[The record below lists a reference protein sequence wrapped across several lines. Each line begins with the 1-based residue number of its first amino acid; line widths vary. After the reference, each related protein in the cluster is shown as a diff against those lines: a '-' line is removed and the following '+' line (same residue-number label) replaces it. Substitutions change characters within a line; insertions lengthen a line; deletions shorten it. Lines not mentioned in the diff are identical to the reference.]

1 MTGQATFSLAD
12 EDLAA
17 VSLDWAFLAAALS
30 PEPLLLLESEVEEGL
45 AGRLVLVLV
54 PPGRRY
60 WSRSGCPCGRNPSP

>member
-30 PEPLLLLESEVEEGL
+30 PEPLLLLESEVEEDSLDDLSLSL
-45 AGRLVLVLV
+45 AAGVGVLE
-54 PPGRRY
+54 PFTRSAARR
-60 WSRSGCPCGRNPSP
+60 